1 MGRRP
6 RGLERA
12 RGAGQAR
19 PRAADDPPA
28 RGERAHQA
36 GQIRPCPRADRHGDR
51 GAAGQAEADFAGRA
65 GDEGRE
71 IGSMDFDP
79 ATLRSGLI
87 FFFLIASSICL
98 RAYAQAWVANR
109 LGDRTPADEGRL
121 TANPLPHIDL
131 LGTIVLPL
139 IFIFYLQ
146 PTLSRQQLS
155 LFLGWAK
162 PVPINPRNF
171 RNPRRDAVLT
181 QFAGFGM
188 GVLLLIVGAL
198 AGGALLRYLGYI
210 SEETYLNISRW
221 SGLVIIIL
229 INLKPVMVLFAIVKS
244 VLMLPFYLLMQ
255 AVATL

>member
-1 MGRRP
+1 
-6 RGLERA
+6 
-12 RGAGQAR
+12 
-19 PRAADDPPA
+19 
-28 RGERAHQA
+28 
-36 GQIRPCPRADRHGDR
+36 
-51 GAAGQAEADFAGRA
+51 
-65 GDEGRE
+65 
-71 IGSMDFDP
+71 MDFDS

-188 GVLLLIVGAL
+188 GVLLLVVGAL
-198 AGGALLRYLGYI
+198 VGGVLYRSGQAEFADICEALMSINASLMVFDFLPIPPLPGGALLRYLGYI